1 MSQRENMKILLLED
15 SAMDAELVQRY
26 LQKHYGP
33 CTFLLTMTRA
43 DFEEALDIFHPDVIL
58 ADNSLPQ
65 FDAASAL
72 RFVRDKNYPAAFI
85 MVTGS
90 VSEEFAAAIIKEG
103 ADDYI
108 LKDRL
113 VRLPAA
119 IDAAVKKHRQ
129 EAEKR
134 RALEQ
139 LVESEEQYRSL
150 VSRIT
155 DAFISLDNNWC
166 YTFLNRQAGELIQKD
181 PVWLIGKNVW
191 EVFPDTI
198 GSATYN
204 AFHQAMNEQRY
215 ISNID
220 YYEPLDLWQE
230 NHIYPSPNGIS
241 VFIRNITEKK
251 RLERELQRKEREAQ
265 MALIAATVEGQE
277 KERNAIAIELHDNV
291 NQILAGTNVLLSII
305 RDNPMRAPEL
315 AGTCLENIR
324 TAVEENR
331 KIAHELVTPDLET
344 ISLQLQIERLCQHMF
359 GASGIQY
366 VIKSDMPELER
377 IPKNQSL
384 ALYRIMQ
391 EQCTNILKYSKAT
404 AVYIEFTRKDDQLLL
419 VIQDNGKGADL
430 NGIKQGIGLR
440 NMRARLSVFGGSL
453 QVHTAK
459 DEGFRL
465 EMQLPLTT
473 Q

>member
-1 MSQRENMKILLLED
+1 MSQREAMKILLLED
-15 SAMDAELVQRY
+15 SSMDAELVQRY

-43 DFEEALDIFHPDVIL
+43 DFEEALNVFHPDVIL

-72 RFVRDKNYPAAFI
+72 RLVRDNNYPAAFI

-113 VRLPAA
+113 IRLPAA
-119 IDAAVKKHRQ
+119 IDAAVAKHRQ

-134 RALEQ
+134 KALEL

-166 YTFLNRQAGELIQKD
+166 YTFLNRQAGELIHKD
-181 PVWLIGKNVW
+181 PAWLIGKNVW

-198 GSATYN
+198 GSATYQ
-204 AFHQAMNEQRY
+204 AFHQAMKEQRY

-230 NHIYPSPNGIS
+230 NHIYPSPNGLSI
-241 VFIRNITEKK
+241 FIRNITEKK
-251 RLERELQRKEREAQ
+251 RLEKELQRKEREAQ

-315 AGTCLENIR
+315 AGTCLENIK

-344 ISLQLQIERLCQHMF
+344 ISLLLQIERLCQHMF

-366 VIKSDMPELER
+366 AIKSDMTEQE

-391 EQCTNILKYSKAT
+391 EQCTNILKYSQAT
-404 AVYIEFTRKDDQLLL
+404 AVHIEFVRKDDQLLL
-419 VIQDNGKGADL
+419 VIQDNGKGAEL
-430 NGIKQGIGLR
+430 QGMRQGIGLR
-440 NMRARLSVFGGSL
+440 NMRARLSVFGGTL
-453 QVHTAK
+453 QVQTAK
-459 DEGFRL
+459 GEGFRL
-465 EMQLPLTT
+465 EVNMPLPS
-473 Q
+473 